1 MQPYQNYIQ
10 TYLQAN
16 IQSPIRSNSP
26 FSPNNTK
33 NLNILSNKPITMT
46 QSPSISFMFQVPKQ
60 KANTYFNYVGRTPS
74 PSYNRRNFINL
85 NDNTKFKEASNS
97 SVIYKK
103 LPGMDSIRELQ
114 TINQK
119 LGNISPKHL
128 NFKPSD
134 NKDLNPFYITPL
146 YINFEQKVP
155 RVARTP
161 EPTKRNNINNI
172 QSSNQNNINS
182 FLTND
187 INININNIT
196 IYNDNTKYFYN
207 NPFNNY
213 QNKEAKTLYNN
224 RNQTKQLSDLSSNY
238 LKPNNNISIIKSND
252 INQNKN
258 YENIIN
264 IRKTNIQNTKFGNII
279 IKKVNNYN
287 PYFNYQNNIHKNKPD
302 NNYRHNHYHSNFL
315 NSIHNNSN
323 SFQNVTNSQNE
334 SYYQNNKSYIKIDDN
349 FKNNNYQ
356 NNIKVISNSNQLNQ
370 SNFQMQNY
378 QNENYKN
385 LYLTLNQNITPNIPQ
400 NHIKIIPIPQN
411 KNIHHFVEKGII
423 RKTFKDIVIA
433 RPTPSDDFNIK
444 EFQIMNQIGEGTFG
458 KIYIARWN
466 KTNELY
472 ALKKLELFED
482 ELNSFRKK
490 VKIIQNLMK
499 KTGTN
504 GIIKIYGDKLIP
516 QKKPN
521 EYHYYILMELGDKD
535 WEREILMR
543 KSRSLYYTE
552 YELFAI
558 IIQLVKT
565 LSLMQKNKVTH
576 RDIKPQ
582 NIIICKNVFKIC
594 DFDEIKILEENGP
607 ILQPVRGSELY
618 MSPILFYAYNSKV
631 YNVLHNTYKSDVFS
645 LGMTIFLAASL
656 SAKPLCDIRELKD
669 MNLISYII
677 NNTLNTRYSQNLIN
691 LIIKMLQIDENLRC
705 DFIELEGYISV
716 VWPN

>member
-1 MQPYQNYIQ
+1 MKPYQNYFQ

-16 IQSPIRSNSP
+16 IQSPIRNYSP
-26 FSPNNTK
+26 ISPNNSI
-33 NLNILSNKPITMT
+33 NINTLSNKPITMA
-46 QSPSISFMFQVPKQ
+46 QSPSVSFMFQVPKQ
-60 KANTYFNYVGRTPS
+60 KANTYFNYVARTPS

-155 RVARTP
+155 RGARTP

-213 QNKEAKTLYNN
+213 QNNEEKTLYNN
-224 RNQTKQLSDLSSNY
+224 QNQKKQISDLSNNY
-238 LKPNNNISIIKSND
+238 LKPNNNINLIKSNY

-258 YENIIN
+258 YENILN
-264 IRKTNIQNTKFGNII
+264 IKKPNIQNTKFGNLIV
-279 IKKVNNYN
+279 KKINNYS

-302 NNYRHNHYHSNFL
+302 NNYRHNHYHTNFL

-323 SFQNVTNSQNE
+323 SFQIVTNSQNE

-356 NNIKVISNSNQLNQ
+356 NNIKIISNSNQLNQ
-370 SNFQMQNY
+370 SNSQIQNY
-378 QNENYKN
+378 QNETYKT
-385 LYLTLNQNITPNIPQ
+385 LYLTSNQNIPPNIPQ

-411 KNIHHFVEKGII
+411 KHIHHFGQKGII
-423 RKTFKDIVIA
+423 KKAFKDIIIT

-444 EFQIMNQIGEGTFG
+444 EFQVMNQIGEGNFG
-458 KIYIARWN
+458 KIYVVRWN

-499 KTGTN
+499 KTGTD

-521 EYHYYILMELGDKD
+521 EYHYYILMELGEKD
-535 WEREILMR
+535 WEREILIR
-543 KSRSLYYTE
+543 KSCSLYYTE
-552 YELFAI
+552 HELFQI

-582 NIIICKNVFKIC
+582 NIIICNNVFKIC